1 MKGYVT
7 LIYDLVASWDWPLI
21 GFLGCVA
28 ILSMTAA
35 VARKSATKDA
45 SVVVT
50 VAFIGMCYFAMQLS

>member
-1 MKGYVT
+1 MKGDVT
-7 LIYDLVASWDWPLI
+7 LIYDLVACWDWPLI

>member
-7 LIYDLVASWDWPLI
+7 LIYDLVASWEWPLI

-35 VARKSATKDA
+35 VARKTATKDA
-45 SVVVT
+45 SLVVT
-50 VAFIGMCYFAMQLS
+50 MAFIGMCYFGMQLS

>member
-1 MKGYVT
+1 MKGDVT

-35 VARKSATKDA
+35 VARKTATTDA
-45 SVVVT
+45 SLVVT
-50 VAFIGMCYFAMQLS
+50 IAFVGMCYFATQLS

>member
-1 MKGYVT
+1 VKGDVT
-7 LIYDLVASWDWPLI
+7 LIYDLVASSEWPLI
-21 GFLGCVA
+21 GFHGRVA

-35 VARKSATKDA
+35 VARTSATKDA